1 MSIVGTRAGVGQ
13 RRYRAAN
20 STRTSYIVDVAT
32 PMRIAAPTANGN
44 VLCINGNASVPIW
57 GADGPF
63 KGLRLTPFGT
73 GANNTTFQYRFYLGW
88 NVLRSDGTVDH
99 VQVSPMLTGTA
110 TLSSSLTPPSGSTV
124 FQTGDVRA
132 DLVTVTGTSVTTS
145 PKGLYDTYFNASGAA
160 NDVQAFAPNDNL
172 NDAQIVIPDLYDAD
186 FWFIDD
192 ITGGS
197 ATGMNWLV
205 ERWNPRA
212 GA

>member
-13 RRYRAAN
+13 RRYRKDN
-20 STRTSYIVDVAT
+20 STRTSYIVNVAA
-32 PMRIAAPTANGN
+32 PMRIAAPTDNGGI
-44 VLCINGNASVPIW
+44 LCINGDASVPIW
-57 GADGPF
+57 SADGPF

-73 GANNTTFQYRFYLGW
+73 GSNNTTFQYRFYLGW

-99 VQVSPMLTGTA
+99 VQVSPLLFGTA

-132 DLVTVTGTSVTTS
+132 DLVTVTGTSATTS
-145 PKGLYDTYFNASGAA
+145 PKGLYDAYF
-160 NDVQAFAPNDNL
+160 QALGGVILVYSFPPNDNL

-197 ATGMNWLV
+197 ATSMNWLV